1 MGINNDLFLSCRR
14 HSMDG
19 LEDNS
24 GAGSSHLSA
33 DTSQDEIDAYSPKHK
48 YNRYPSL
55 RGEGGLGGAMAVLA
69 EDSSSMGSGM
79 RGSPLAAA
87 GGEGKQERVCVN
99 YYYVQ
104 CTVPVIVTCCYSRVV
119 AAVSGGFVTTDDESV
134 GGRAGGAGRSKLRR
148 PRAKLF
154 GQAASPLHAA
164 SVAAHRAAVTSSD
177 PSGAAAAGGAE
188 TATGAVAAS
197 DSDTSAAAAVS
208 VGAAGKPKRR
218 VRAGGGLGSK
228 SGKESSHLS
237 NDTAA
242 VPAAATV
249 SPWDQELD
257 HW

>member
-1 MGINNDLFLSCRR
+1 MCELL
-14 HSMDG
+14 
-19 LEDNS
+19 L
-24 GAGSSHLSA
+24 
-33 DTSQDEIDAYSPKHK
+33 
-48 YNRYPSL
+48 
-55 RGEGGLGGAMAVLA
+55 
-69 EDSSSMGSGM
+69 
-79 RGSPLAAA
+79 
-87 GGEGKQERVCVN
+87 
-99 YYYVQ
+99 
-104 CTVPVIVTCCYSRVV
+104 CTVTVIVTCCYSRVV
-119 AAVSGGFVTTDDESV
+119 IAAILGGFVATDDESV

-154 GQAASPLHAA
+154 NQAASPLRAA
-164 SVAAHRAAVTSSD
+164 PVTAQRAAVPSSD
-177 PSGAAAAGGAE
+177 PTGATTAGGGE
-188 TATGAVAAS
+188 TATGAAAAS